1 MIFSS
6 LSAVFGLEEEREI
19 PDAEDAKVT
28 QKTQKRKYKNINTTA
43 QTRYLNCVSVF
54 LASFA

>member
-28 QKTQKRKYKNINTTA
+28 QKTQKRKYKK
-43 QTRYLNCVSVF
+43 Y
-54 LASFA
+54 